1 MDVYGL
7 LHTPD
12 LLLHK
17 KSRRGWSRAMN
28 ANELMQRAL
37 WLSENGYGKTYPNP
51 IVGAVITND
60 AGQVIGEGFH
70 KRQTSPDHAEVV
82 AIKSA
87 TQSLKGATM
96 YLTLEPCNHTGSTPP
111 CTQAI
116 IDAEFARVV
125 ISVRDPHEVASGGV
139 ERLRAAGIDVDL
151 DVLGEEVQFS
161 NRSWLHK
168 IQTGRPRMIW
178 KVAQSADG
186 KIAVGDGSPTW
197 VSSEESRADVQ
208 ILRKQSDAIL
218 IGTGTALADNPHLIP
233 RLEGGLKNPDRI
245 VVGLREIPGTHN
257 LNDST
262 APTHFIKSQN
272 PQEIVSEL
280 SAHGYNQ
287 VLLECGPTLG
297 NALLRAGVIDELIIY
312 RSPNSLGEEGIQL
325 FDDEQELLMKA
336 ELISQIAIG
345 PDTKSHYFI
354 AKRGG

>member
-60 AGQVIGEGFH
+60 AGHVIGEGFH
-70 KRQTSPDHAEVV
+70 QRQTSPDHAEVV

-96 YLTLEPCNHTGSTPP
+96 YVTLEPCNHTGSTPP

-125 ISVRDPHEVASGGV
+125 ISMRDPHDLASGGV
-139 ERLRAAGIDVDL
+139 EKLRAAGIDVDL

-168 IQTGRPRMIW
+168 IHTGRPRMIW

-208 ILRKQSDAIL
+208 DLRKQSDAIL
-218 IGTGTALADNPHLIP
+218 IGTGTAIADNPHLIP
-233 RLEGGLKNPDRI
+233 RNATGGKNPDRI
-245 VVGLREIPGTHN
+245 VVGMREIPATHN
-257 LNDST
+257 LNDSS
-262 APTHFIKSQN
+262 ALTHFIKSHN
-272 PQEIVSEL
+272 PQEVDSEL

-297 NALLRAGVIDELIIY
+297 NVLLKAGLIDELIIY
-312 RSPNSLGEEGIQL
+312 RSPNSLGTEGIQL
-325 FDDEQELLMKA
+325 FQDERALLANTELM
-336 ELISQIAIG
+336 SQIAIG
-345 PDTKSHYFI
+345 QDTKSHYFI

>member
-1 MDVYGL
+1 MTCYS
-7 LHTPD
+7 
-12 LLLHK
+12 
-17 KSRRGWSRAMN
+17 KSRWGKAGSMQSTQQMQS
-28 ANELMQRAL
+28 MQRAL
-37 WLSENGYGKTYPNP
+37 TLSEKGYGLTSPNP
-51 IVGAVITND
+51 IVGAVITD
-60 AGQVIGEGFH
+60 PTGEVIGEGFH
-70 KRQTSPDHAEVV
+70 QRQISPDHAEIV

-87 TQSLKGATM
+87 EQSLKGATM
-96 YLTLEPCNHTGSTPP
+96 YVTLEPCNHTGSTPP

-125 ISVRDPHEVASGGV
+125 ISTRDPHEVASGGV
-139 ERLRAAGIDVDL
+139 EKLRAAGIDVDL

-168 IQTGRPRMIW
+168 IHTGRPRMIW

-186 KIAVGDGSPTW
+186 KIAIGNGSPTW

-233 RLEGGLKNPDRI
+233 RNANGGENPDRI
-245 VVGLREIPGTHN
+245 VVGMREIPATHN
-257 LNDST
+257 LNDSS
-262 APTHFIKSQN
+262 ALTHFVKSQN
-272 PQEIVSEL
+272 PQEIVSKL
-280 SAHGYNQ
+280 STNGYNQ

-297 NALLRAGVIDELIIY
+297 NALVRAGFIDELIIY
-312 RSPNSLGEEGIQL
+312 RSPNSLGADGVQL
-325 FDDEQELLMKA
+325 FQDERALLGSA
-336 ELISQIAIG
+336 ELMSQIAIG